1 MAGVRFDQ
9 GEHYI
14 MTNLQTWFRD
24 QEREEKQAEID
35 ERRAYVDGL
44 RLDLESARR
53 VLKDIEY
60 MKVRVR

>member
-1 MAGVRFDQ
+1 
-9 GEHYI
+9 